1 MKKTAKNDWNLL
13 HLRASMLYHNHIE
26 HAPVRTKKFWALY
39 KNAKTKND
47 LQDAW
52 VTTEA
57 FRLTFKRK

>member
-1 MKKTAKNDWNLL
+1 
-13 HLRASMLYHNHIE
+13 MLYHNHIE